1 MEQPSV
7 ITIDGPAGSGKS
19 TLGEL
24 LARQLGYLYFDTGI
38 MYRALALAALQH
50 SYDLADSM
58 ALATLADTL
67 RITVLPPT
75 VDDGRQYTVLIDD
88 QDCTWDLRSPTVD
101 QHVSLVARYPAV
113 RTALIRQQ
121 RRIGRQG
128 RIVMVGR
135 DIGTIVMPDAG
146 LKLYLEASLA
156 ERARRRLADQQ
167 ARGRRASLTDV
178 QAELARRD
186 ELDRHVLP
194 AADDA
199 LVLQTDAL
207 SPAELCDHVLM
218 QLEQKTKER

>member
-1 MEQPSV
+1 MDQPSV

-24 LARQLGYLYFDTGI
+24 LARRLGYLYFDTGI
-38 MYRALALAALQH
+38 MYRALALAALQR
-50 SYDLADSM
+50 SYDLTDSS
-58 ALATLADTL
+58 ALETLAETL
-67 RITVLPPT
+67 RIEVLPPT
-75 VDDGRQYTVLIDD
+75 MDDGRQYTVLIDD

-121 RRIGRQG
+121 RRIGQQG
-128 RIVMVGR
+128 RVVMVGR

-167 ARGRRASLTDV
+167 TRGHQVSLASV

-186 ELDRHVLP
+186 ELDSHVMQ
-194 AADDA
+194 AAEDA
-199 LVLQTDAL
+199 MVLQTDAH
-207 SPAELCDHVLM
+207 SPTELCEHVL
-218 QLEQKTKER
+218 LRLAQKTKER

>member
-24 LARQLGYLYFDTGI
+24 LARRLGYLYFDTGI
-38 MYRALALAALQH
+38 MYRALALAALRR
-50 SYDLADSM
+50 SYDLADST
-58 ALATLADTL
+58 ALETLAETL
-67 RITVLPPT
+67 PIDILPPT
-75 VDDGRQYTVLIDD
+75 VDDGRQYTVRLED
-88 QDCTWDLRSPTVD
+88 QDCTWDLRSPAVD

-113 RTALIRQQ
+113 RDALIRQQ

-128 RIVMVGR
+128 HIVMVGR

-167 ARGRRASLTDV
+167 SQGRKADLEAV

-186 ELDRHVLP
+186 ELDSHVMQ

-199 LVLQTDAL
+199 LILQTDSL
-207 SPAELCDHVLM
+207 SPEALLDRVLLHLA
-218 QLEQKTKER
+218 QRTKEH